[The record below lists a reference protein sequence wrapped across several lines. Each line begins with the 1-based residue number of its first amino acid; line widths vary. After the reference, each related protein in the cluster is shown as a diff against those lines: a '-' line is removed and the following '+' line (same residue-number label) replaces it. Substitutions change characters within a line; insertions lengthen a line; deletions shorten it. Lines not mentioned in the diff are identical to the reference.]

1 MFADGN
7 VSKYRIAARKGSE
20 DIFSNEFTVTWTDD
34 SSTFAFTT
42 QPVSGTAKITE
53 SYTFSWA
60 INQTPDSVWLQ
71 VWSPEDG
78 DWAGLSGSLLGETS
92 HSVSYV
98 SMFADENVSKYRIA
112 ARKGAEDIF
121 SNEFT
126 VTWLFDMAPDTYTVT
141 FDANGHGTAP
151 TAQTV
156 EDGKTAT
163 KPADPTA
170 SGWTFKGW
178 YQDKTCSIPF
188 NFATPITGNIT
199 LYAKW
204 TENGG
209 TVTPDTYT
217 VTFDANGHG
226 TAPAAQTVEDGKT
239 ATKPADPTASGWTFK
254 GWYKDKDCKNAF
266 DFSTPIT
273 GNITLYAKW
282 AQNSGGQDQ
291 SPKTGDDSNLGL
303 WIALMAVSM
312 IGIGGAT
319 VFGRKK
325 RTNR

>member
-1 MFADGN
+1 MCT
-7 VSKYRIAARKGSE
+7 IP
-20 DIFSNEFTVTWTDD
+20 FT
-34 SSTFAFTT
+34 SAFAFTT

-60 INQTPDSVWLQ
+60 ISQTPDSVWLQ

-112 ARKGAEDIF
+112 ARKGSEDIF

-163 KPADPTA
+163 KPTDPTA

-282 AQNSGGQDQ
+282 TQNSGGQDQ

-312 IGIGGAT
+312 IGIGGVT
-319 VFGRKK
+319 VYGKGRKR
-325 RTNR
+325 RTSR